1 MSVEKATSHLKE
13 FGLEDKIM
21 LFDVSSATV
30 AEAAQ
35 AIDCKEAEIAK
46 SLSFLIDEKPV
57 LVVAAGDGKIDN
69 GKFKA
74 FFHTKAKMLP
84 FESVEP
90 LIGHG
95 VGGVCPFGINDGV
108 AVYLDVS
115 LKRFETVYPA
125 CGNAASAVKLTL
137 GELEKA
143 SRYIEWVDVCKPVE

>member
-35 AIDCKEAEIAK
+35 AIGCKEAEIAK
-46 SLSFLIDEKPV
+46 SLSFLIDEKPG

-143 SRYIEWVDVCKPVE
+143 SRYIEWVDVCKPAE